1 MRKVRERGAMSAIT
15 MAGLSTSDAEKAL
28 VQVWLLLEKHQVAS
42 PEVVVISLSDH
53 LQIRL
58 FFTLKEDAKLV
69 RARLTEWAGE
79 RRLRVH

>member
-1 MRKVRERGAMSAIT
+1 MSAIT
-15 MAGLSTSDAEKAL
+15 MADLSASDAEEAL
-28 VQVWLLLEKHQVAS
+28 MQVWLLLEKYQVAS
-42 PEVVVISLSDH
+42 PEVVVISLSDR

-69 RARLTEWAGE
+69 RASLKEWAGE

>member
-1 MRKVRERGAMSAIT
+1 MSAIT
-15 MAGLSTSDAEKAL
+15 MAGLSTSDAEEAL

-42 PEVVVISLSDH
+42 PEVVVISLSDR

-69 RARLTEWAGE
+69 RARLKEWAGE
-79 RRLRVH
+79 RGLRMH